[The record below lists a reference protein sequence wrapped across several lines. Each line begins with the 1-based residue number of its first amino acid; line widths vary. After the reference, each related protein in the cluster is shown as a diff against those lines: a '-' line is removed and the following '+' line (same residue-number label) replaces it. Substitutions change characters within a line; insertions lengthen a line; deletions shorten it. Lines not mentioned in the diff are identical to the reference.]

1 MKLWTIFALALAL
14 SIPSLAADK
23 KGKVEDQ
30 IKKMEHDRAQAA
42 MKADAETLG
51 SSMTD
56 DYMMITPSGTVEDKT
71 TVLNSF
77 KSGDRKIESIE
88 LDDSDMKVRVYGNTA
103 VVTGSST
110 VKSTNKGEDMS
121 GKYRYT
127 RVYVKQGGK
136 WKTAAFQQTKVQ

>member
-1 MKLWTIFALALAL
+1 MKLWTIFVLVLAL
-14 SIPSLAADK
+14 SVPSLAADK

-77 KSGDRKIESIE
+77 KSGDRKIESVE

-110 VKSTNKGEDMS
+110 VKATNKGEDMS